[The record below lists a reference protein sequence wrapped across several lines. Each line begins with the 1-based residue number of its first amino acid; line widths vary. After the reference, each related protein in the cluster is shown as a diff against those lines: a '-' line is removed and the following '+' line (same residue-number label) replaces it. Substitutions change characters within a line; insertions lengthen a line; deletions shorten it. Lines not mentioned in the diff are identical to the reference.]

1 MKVYLTLD
9 EGDGRKP
16 RKQSGVIPYRWTDE
30 GELEICMIR
39 TKHAKNWGLPKGGKE
54 PDLSLEASALKEAME
69 EAGLRGVP
77 GKKVAKMEYVKGS
90 TGRLQK
96 VTWFL
101 MEVRE
106 ELSNYLEVHQR
117 ERRWFTAEKAL
128 KKIDRDWKPILQAA
142 IKKLENGAT

>member
-1 MKVYLTLD
+1 
-9 EGDGRKP
+9 
-16 RKQSGVIPYRWTDE
+16 
-30 GELEICMIR
+30 MIR

-54 PDLSLEASALKEAME
+54 PDLSLEASAIKEAME

-90 TGRLQK
+90 TGRMQK

-128 KKIDRDWKPILQAA
+128 KKIDRDWKPVLEAA
-142 IKKLENGAT
+142 VKQLERGAT

>member
-54 PDLSLEASALKEAME
+54 PDLSLEASAIKEAME

-90 TGRLQK
+90 TGRMQK

-128 KKIDRDWKPILQAA
+128 KKIDRDWKPVLEAA
-142 IKKLENGAT
+142 VKQLERGAT